1 VTTTG
6 GGWRHGNGDYPNPC
20 LALSCSTQRA
30 GGTGVGGCE
39 GGDRWRPAGPVY
51 DIGRLTCPGSAVA
64 TAGTEEERTEQQWQ
78 QGPETLTRN

>member
-1 VTTTG
+1 MTTAGGVGDRAVVTART
-6 GGWRHGNGDYPNPC
+6 PC